1 MSLKIAGEVAV
12 HIPVGEIN
20 VNHLP
25 LLSYHKFQR
34 AVKVKLLYTSTY
46 IPVKTTDTK
55 FSSGVTSL
63 ITLAIYVHHVYTCIS
78 KSPRV

>member
-46 IPVKTTDTK
+46 IPVKTTK
-55 FSSGVTSL
+55 IQNSVWVS
-63 ITLAIYVHHVYTCIS
+63 
-78 KSPRV
+78 RVLLH

>member
-12 HIPVGEIN
+12 HISVGELH

-46 IPVKTTDTK
+46 IPVKTTK
-55 FSSGVTSL
+55 IQNPVWVS
-63 ITLAIYVHHVYTCIS
+63 
-78 KSPRV
+78 RVLLH